1 MGDQKRMGNESN
13 TIKLYSS
20 QTNIVLEAIERD
32 GACYSKAEYVRRK
45 YQESAPI
52 FLTAYSWFVSQM
64 PKYVEKPEG
73 AEYPYWAFKDLYNVD
88 QSENILNL
96 TVPKDEAV
104 YFDMLDWNK
113 VMRLSYIGETP
124 EEEKAFFEDM
134 ALRGLNW
141 NDVMLTSFYPEWKQK
156 IMKSWERLFRHHE
169 QIKAGDYSGVHSV
182 QAGLWRIKKDW
193 IN

>member
-20 QTNIVLEAIERD
+20 QTNVVLEAIERD

-182 QAGLWRIKKDW
+182 QAGLWRIKKEW
-193 IN
+193 IE